1 MPKRSYSAINHEDSY
16 YLNNKFIHKKPK
28 IDEEPPEEEAIEPED
43 FMDILGAGVKI
54 TVRDNHIYYYGSVS
68 TSNCLKLNL
77 AIQDVSRRLSLARV
91 DLGVDNLKIYLH
103 INSFGGSVF
112 AALSSIDT
120 IINSEFP
127 IVSIIE
133 GAAASAATLM
143 SVVCHERVIRPN
155 AYMLIHQMSSGF
167 WGKMEEIKDEF
178 INLKKLTKKLKGIYK
193 AHTKLRNKSKDKSD
207 NDTIRLN
214 DILKRDLWWDSDE
227 CIKYG
232 LVDRVGCM

>member
-1 MPKRSYSAINHEDSY
+1 MPKRSYSQVNDEDSR
-16 YLNNKFIHKKPK
+16 YLNRKFFSKKPRVEEEV
-28 IDEEPPEEEAIEPED
+28 IDEVETTGPEILD
-43 FMDILGAGVKI
+43 FLGAGDKV
-54 TVRDNHIYYYGSVS
+54 TVRDNHIYYYGGVT

-77 AIQDVSRRLSLARV
+77 AIQDVSRKLSLVRV
-91 DLGVDNLKIYLH
+91 DMGVDNLKIFLH

-120 IINSEFP
+120 IMNCDYP

-178 INLKKLTKKLKGIYK
+178 MNLKKLTKKLKRLYK
-193 AHTKLRNKSKDKSD
+193 QHTKLNNKTSEVK
-207 NDTIRLN
+207 LN
-214 DILKRDLWWDSDE
+214 EILKRDLWWDSEE

-232 LVDRVGCM
+232 LVDRVGTI

>member
-1 MPKRSYSAINHEDSY
+1 MPKRSFQDVDTEDSKY
-16 YLNNKFIHKKPK
+16 INRKFLGKKPR
-28 IDEEPPEEEAIEPED
+28 IEEEPVMEEEAGAPEILD
-43 FMDILGAGVKI
+43 FLGAGDKV
-54 TVRDNHIYYYGSVS
+54 TVRDNHIYYYGGVS

-77 AIQDVSRRLSLARV
+77 AIQDVSRKLSLARI

-120 IINSEFP
+120 IINCDYP

-178 INLKKLTKKLKGIYK
+178 MNLKKLTKKLKKIYK
-193 AHTKLRNKSKDKSD
+193 EHTKLNNKDSKVK
-207 NDTIRLN
+207 LN
-214 DILKRDLWWDSDE
+214 DILKRDLWWDSSE
-227 CIKYG
+227 CLDNG
-232 LVDRVGCM
+232 LVDRVGTI

>member
-1 MPKRSYSAINHEDSY
+1 MPKRSYSQINEEDSQ
-16 YLNNKFIHKKPK
+16 YLNRKFLTKKPRV
-28 IDEEPPEEEAIEPED
+28 EEQAVDNVETAPEILD
-43 FMDILGAGVKI
+43 FLGGGDKV
-54 TVRDNHIYYYGSVS
+54 TVRDNHIYYYGGV
-68 TSNCLKLNL
+68 TTGNCLKLNL
-77 AIQDVSRRLSLARV
+77 AIQDVSRKLSLVRV
-91 DLGVDNLKIYLH
+91 DMGVDNLKIFLH

-120 IINSEFP
+120 IMNCDYP

-178 INLKKLTKKLKGIYK
+178 INLKKLSKKLKKIYK
-193 AHTKLRNKSKDKSD
+193 EHTKLNNKTSEVK
-207 NDTIRLN
+207 LN
-214 DILKRDLWWDSDE
+214 EILKRDLWWDSDE

-232 LVDRVGCM
+232 LVDRVGTI

>member
-1 MPKRSYSAINHEDSY
+1 MPKRSFCHLNNEDSY
-16 YLNNKFIHKKPK
+16 YLHNKFIHKKPK
-28 IDEEPPEEEAIEPED
+28 IEDPQVKNEPVEPD
-43 FMDILGAGVKI
+43 NLMDILGVGDKI

-77 AIQDVSRRLSLARV
+77 AIQDVSRRLSLARI

-112 AALSSIDT
+112 AAFSSIDT

-193 AHTKLRNKSKDKSD
+193 EHTKLNNKDDK
-207 NDTIRLN
+207 IKLN
-214 DILKRDLWWDSDE
+214 DILKRDLWWDCDE

-232 LVDRVGCM
+232 LVDRVGSI

>member
-1 MPKRSYSAINHEDSY
+1 MNKRSYSQINNEDSK
-16 YLNNKFIHKKPK
+16 YLNRKYLTKKPRV
-28 IDEEPPEEEAIEPED
+28 EEEVVDNVETSEP
-43 FMDILGAGVKI
+43 DILDFLGGGDKV
-54 TVRDNHIYYYGSVS
+54 TVRDNHIYYYGGVT

-77 AIQDVSRRLSLARV
+77 AIQDVSRKLSLVRV
-91 DLGVDNLKIYLH
+91 DMGVDNLKIFLH

-120 IINSEFP
+120 IMNCDYP

-178 INLKKLTKKLKGIYK
+178 VNLKKLTKNLKKIYK
-193 AHTKLRNKSKDKSD
+193 EHTKLNNKTSEVK
-207 NDTIRLN
+207 LN
-214 DILKRDLWWDSDE
+214 EVLKRDLWWDSGE

-232 LVDRVGCM
+232 LVDRVGTI

>member
-1 MPKRSYSAINHEDSY
+1 MPKRSFQDVDTEDSKY
-16 YLNNKFIHKKPK
+16 INRKFLGKKPR
-28 IDEEPPEEEAIEPED
+28 IEEEPVVEEEAGAPEILD
-43 FMDILGAGVKI
+43 FLGAGDKV
-54 TVRDNHIYYYGSVS
+54 TVRDNHIYYYGGVS

-77 AIQDVSRRLSLARV
+77 AIQDVSRKLSLARI

-120 IINSEFP
+120 IINCDYP

-178 INLKKLTKKLKGIYK
+178 MNLKKLTKKLKKIYK
-193 AHTKLRNKSKDKSD
+193 EHTKLNNKDSKVK
-207 NDTIRLN
+207 LN
-214 DILKRDLWWDSDE
+214 DILKRDLWWDSSE
-227 CIKYG
+227 CLDNG
-232 LVDRVGCM
+232 LVDRVGTI

>member
-1 MPKRSYSAINHEDSY
+1 MPKRSFQDVDTEDSKY
-16 YLNNKFIHKKPK
+16 INRKFLGKKPR
-28 IDEEPPEEEAIEPED
+28 IEEEPVLEEEAGAPESLD
-43 FMDILGAGVKI
+43 FLGSGDKV
-54 TVRDNHIYYYGSVS
+54 TVRDNHIYYYGGVS

-77 AIQDVSRRLSLARV
+77 AIQDVSRKLSLARI

-120 IINSEFP
+120 IINCDYP

-178 INLKKLTKKLKGIYK
+178 MNLKKLTKKLKKIYK
-193 AHTKLRNKSKDKSD
+193 EHTKLNNKDSKVK
-207 NDTIRLN
+207 LN
-214 DILKRDLWWDSDE
+214 DILKRDLWWDSSE
-227 CIKYG
+227 CLDNG
-232 LVDRVGCM
+232 LVDRVGTI

>member
-1 MPKRSYSAINHEDSY
+1 MPKRSFERMNAEDSQY
-16 YLNNKFIHKKPK
+16 INRKFLSKKPRV
-28 IDEEPPEEEAIEPED
+28 EEQVVEEVEAGPPD
-43 FMDILGAGVKI
+43 FFDFLGAGDKVM
-54 TVRDNHIYYYGSVS
+54 VRDNHIYYYGGVS
-68 TSNCLKLNL
+68 TGNCLKLNL
-77 AIQDVSRRLSLARV
+77 AIQDVSRKLSLARI

-120 IINSEFP
+120 IINCDYP

-178 INLKKLTKKLKGIYK
+178 MNLKKLTKKLKKIYK
-193 AHTKLRNKSKDKSD
+193 EYTKLNNKTSD
-207 NDTIRLN
+207 VKLN
-214 DILKRDLWWDSDE
+214 DILKRDLWWDSQE
-227 CIKYG
+227 CMKYG
-232 LVDRVGCM
+232 LVDRVGTI